1 VSEEDVRGGL
11 REAVADEPPLVFD
24 PDALVATARQQ
35 IKRRRALLAVG
46 VATVMVAVAA
56 VALPSA
62 LGRAPTRVANQ
73 PPPPATSVT
82 TTTTTPFA
90 WPPAGVPLAHF
101 TPDELRTRS
110 EQMALHLKTAL
121 PAALPEATDFVF
133 GEFGGEA
140 AGEFYEGQT
149 GVNAAISFTI
159 GGARYSIVVTVWVPG
174 SDNPSPTTLCEAGG
188 DADCKQ
194 LGQVGQDGGP
204 LYATT
209 YTFGGGGIITTAYH
223 FRQTGTMVQI
233 GGYNYD
239 VAGTGTIKY
248 MPAVPLTLDQL
259 TRLAT
264 DPELAL

>member
-24 PDALVATARQQ
+24 PEALVVTARQQ
-35 IKRRRALLAVG
+35 VKRRRALVSVG
-46 VATVMVAVAA
+46 VATVAVAVAA
-56 VALPSA
+56 VALPGV
-62 LGRAPTRVANQ
+62 LGRESTRVGTQ
-73 PPPPATSVT
+73 PPPATAVT

-90 WPPAGVPLAHF
+90 WPPAGVTPAHY
-101 TPDELRTRS
+101 TPDELRIRG
-110 EQMALHLKTAL
+110 EQMAGHLQ
-121 PAALPEATDFVF
+121 AAMPNVLPEASDFVF

-140 AGEFYEGQT
+140 AGNYYEGQT
-149 GVNAAISFTI
+149 GVNASISFTI

-188 DADCKQ
+188 NADCEK
-194 LGQVGQDGGP
+194 LGQIGQDGGP
-204 LYATT
+204 IFATT

-233 GGYNYD
+233 GAYNYD
-239 VAGTGTIKY
+239 VASTGMTTY
-248 MPAVPLTLDQL
+248 LPAVPVTLNQL

-264 DPELAL
+264 DPDLAL

>member
-35 IKRRRALLAVG
+35 VKRRRALLAVG
-46 VATVMVAVAA
+46 VATVLVAVAA

-62 LGRAPTRVANQ
+62 LGRESMRAANQ
-73 PPPPATSVT
+73 PPPATSVT

-90 WPPAGVPLAHF
+90 WPPKGVSLAHY

-110 EQMALHLKTAL
+110 EQMALHLRTAV
-121 PAALPEATDFVF
+121 PAALPEASDFAF

-140 AGEFYEGQT
+140 AGQFYEGQT
-149 GVNAAISFTI
+149 GVNTSVSFTV

-174 SDNPSPTTLCEAGG
+174 TDKPSPTTLCDSSGG
-188 DADCKQ
+188 GADCTQ
-194 LGQVGQDGGP
+194 LGQIGQNGGP
-204 LYATT
+204 IFATT
-209 YTFGGGGIITTAYH
+209 DKFDSGTITTAYH

-233 GGYNYD
+233 GAYNYD
-239 VAGTGTIKY
+239 IASAGPPTYLPTI
-248 MPAVPLTLDQL
+248 PVTLQQL
-259 TRLAT
+259 TRLAS
-264 DPELAL
+264 DPDLAL